1 MKTKNAPP
9 YVCVGDA
16 SVSPLDFLNAA
27 KLAIKSV
34 TAKFFTKEFTKI
46 FIHLIYN
53 KVAASVFA
61 PVPPYGEVD
70 DEGNEQPCE
79 GVECPLA
86 GSHLRDLPL

>member
-1 MKTKNAPP
+1 M
-9 YVCVGDA
+9 YRRCVLRLL
-16 SVSPLDFLNAA
+16 VYFLNTA

-53 KVAASVFA
+53 KATVSAFA

-70 DEGNEQPCE
+70 DEGNEESCD

-86 GSHLRDLPL
+86 DSHLRGLPL